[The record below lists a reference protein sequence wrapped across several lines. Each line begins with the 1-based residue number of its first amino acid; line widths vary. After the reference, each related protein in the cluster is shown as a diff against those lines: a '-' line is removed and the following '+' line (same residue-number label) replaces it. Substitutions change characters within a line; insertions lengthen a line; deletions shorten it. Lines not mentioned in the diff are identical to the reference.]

1 MTVQEMK
8 AYQTKSNA
16 KVEAAVPRPTPRA
29 YKMVGLDDKVKVLLF
44 GGLGT
49 GKTKFLE
56 GPIES
61 GERVLVMSTDF
72 GNNGLL
78 TVKNSLRRKGKADL
92 LEAGLLNI
100 DLGEYKDVVGFLDN
114 PLGYIPDILTFHP
127 TVLAWDGFST
137 FNNDYLDEESESGGK
152 NVRSLAEDKF
162 GHWYDVK
169 RATLR
174 VLRKFFQF
182 VRPDGGNLYKI
193 LTTIEAKPDV
203 NEYTNVTERAPLI
216 QGGAKEF
223 TGGGFDLVM
232 QCFKEDKD
240 GKERFYYRTAGAKFA
255 TKNRDFDLKPV
266 EDADPVRIWQVLTGK

>member
-1 MTVQEMK
+1 MTVTEMK
-8 AYQTKSNA
+8 TFSVKSTA
-16 KVEAAVPRPTPRA
+16 KSEAASPRPKPRP
-29 YKMVGLDDKVKVLLF
+29 YKMTGTDDKVKVMLF

-61 GERVLVMSTDF
+61 GERLLVMSTDF

-78 TVKNSLRRKGKADL
+78 TVKNSLRRKGKANL
-92 LEAGLLNI
+92 LETNLLNI
-100 DLGEYKDVVGFLDN
+100 DLGEYKDVIGFLDN
-114 PLGYIPDILTFHP
+114 PLEYIPDLHLFDP
-127 TVLAWDGFST
+127 TGLAWDGFST
-137 FNNDYLDEESESGGK
+137 FNSDYLDEYSEK
-152 NVRSLAEDKF
+152 ENEFRSLGDDKF

-182 VRPDGGNLYKI
+182 VHPDGRNLYKI
-193 LTTIEAKPDV
+193 MTTIEAKPDV
-203 NEYTNVTERAPLI
+203 NEYTQVTERAPLI

-255 TKNRDFDLKPV
+255 IKNRDFDLKPI
-266 EDADPVRIWQVLTGK
+266 EDADPARIWGVLTGK